1 MTNMENIKRSVG
13 ETGLN
18 RQEIIHMRISTT
30 NRFLTKTL
38 QTLCCVAALT
48 ACSAWATVVTWQLN
62 AGGTLGATQE
72 SSKAITARGFDQT
85 PATDASHQYSFKS
98 ASQSAIISETSSTLA
113 DSLNK
118 NVPASQTDI
127 QATSQVSTV
136 SRQPDSSSLFASTEA
151 PARANTELDEAM
163 ARSFDEEFV
172 SVPSVQFATTTPGA
186 QSVSVAGMSSTA
198 SGPGPMPVPEMS
210 ALFPIVGL
218 IVAISCT
225 QILRRRR
232 MAQQTAPR

>member
-1 MTNMENIKRSVG
+1 MTNMENIKRSAG
-13 ETGLN
+13 ETALN

-38 QTLCCVAALT
+38 QTLCCVGALT
-48 ACSAWATVVTWQLN
+48 ACSAWATVVTWQMN

-72 SSKAITARGFDQT
+72 SSKAGLTATARGFDQT

-98 ASQSAIISETSSTLA
+98 APQSASDTSSTLA

-118 NVPASQTDI
+118 RIPASQTDI
-127 QATSQVSTV
+127 QTTSQVSTA
-136 SRQPDSSSLFASTEA
+136 SRQADSSPLFAATEA
-151 PARANTELDEAM
+151 PSRPNTELDEAM
-163 ARSFDEEFV
+163 ARTFDEEFV
-172 SVPSVQFATTTPGA
+172 SVPTVQFATTAPGA
-186 QSVSVAGMSSTA
+186 QNVAVAAMSTA

>member
-1 MTNMENIKRSVG
+1 
-13 ETGLN
+13 
-18 RQEIIHMRISTT
+18 MRISKT

-38 QTLCCVAALT
+38 QTFCCVGALT
-48 ACSAWATVVTWQLN
+48 ACSAWATVVTWQMN

-72 SSKAITARGFDQT
+72 SSKPGFVATARGFDQT

-98 ASQSAIISETSSTLA
+98 ASQSASVSDTSSTLA

-118 NVPASQTDI
+118 NIPASQTDI
-127 QATSQVSTV
+127 QATSQVSTA

-163 ARSFDEEFV
+163 AKTFDEEFV
-172 SVPSVQFATTTPGA
+172 SVPSVQFATIAPGA
-186 QSVSVAGMSSTA
+186 QNVSVAGMSSTT

-232 MAQQTAPR
+232 LAQQTAPR

>member
-1 MTNMENIKRSVG
+1 
-13 ETGLN
+13 
-18 RQEIIHMRISTT
+18 MRISTT

-38 QTLCCVAALT
+38 QSLCCVGALT
-48 ACSAWATVVTWQLN
+48 ACSAWASVVTWQMN
-62 AGGTLGATQE
+62 AGGTLGASE
-72 SSKAITARGFDQT
+72 SSKTITARGFDQT

-98 ASQSAIISETSSTLA
+98 ASQSASETSSTLA

-118 NVPASQTDI
+118 QSSHSDI
-127 QATSQVSTV
+127 QTTSQVSTV
-136 SRQPDSSSLFASTEA
+136 SKQPDSSLFASTEA
-151 PARANTELDEAM
+151 PVRANTELDEAM
-163 ARSFDEEFV
+163 ARTFDEEFV
-172 SVPSVQFATTTPGA
+172 SMPTVQFATTAPGA
-186 QSVSVAGMSSTA
+186 QNVSVAAMSIA

-232 MAQQTAPR
+232 VAQQTASR